1 MINGKLSWNGS
12 VSSNGYSIRI
22 RCSFAKFA
30 STRKRPTYIYIYIH
44 LQVEN
49 PQRSPKRTIL
59 PNMNPLRTTGTR
71 TFLNATMIFISIS
84 PEIV

>member
-1 MINGKLSWNGS
+1 MISGRLSWNGS

-30 STRKRPTYIYIYIH
+30 PAGKRPTY
-44 LQVEN
+44 LQVEKR
-49 PQRSPKRTIL
+49 QRSQKRTTL